1 MILALLV
8 VTLGVSFLA
17 LRRRKKPDF
26 IASFAGKH
34 VLITGASSGIG
45 LALSKKSLEEGAFVT
60 LVARNSAKLE
70 QAAGSLLKDLQCSP
84 DRILTKVP
92 PKKLNPTS
100 SRQQQL
106 QGLLMSRMKCGPIR
120 PALTDPLQSFFS
132 QVADVGDY
140 ASIARVMEEALAWR
154 PIDVLMCNAGV
165 TRTGFFEDVKLKD
178 INSIVQ
184 TNLLGAIYTVH
195 ASLPS
200 LKQHSRAHPVSIV
213 FIASLASLVSM
224 KESIVMLLQAASC
237 LALTDT
243 STHHDVLP

>member
-1 MILALLV
+1 
-8 VTLGVSFLA
+8 
-17 LRRRKKPDF
+17 
-26 IASFAGKH
+26 
-34 VLITGASSGIG
+34 
-45 LALSKKSLEEGAFVT
+45 
-60 LVARNSAKLE
+60 
-70 QAAGSLLKDLQCSP
+70 
-84 DRILTKVP
+84 
-92 PKKLNPTS
+92 
-100 SRQQQL
+100 
-106 QGLLMSRMKCGPIR
+106 MKCGPIR
-120 PALTDPLQSFFS
+120 PALTDPLESFFS

-178 INSIVQ
+178 INCIVQ

-200 LKQHSRAHPVSIV
+200 LKQHSRTHPVSIV

-224 KESIVMLLQAASC
+224 KENIVMLLQAASC

-243 STHHDVLP
+243 STHHDFLPCGFIVVLLFFTF